1 MVSIVLMTTEEI
13 LSKNGFW
20 FCLDSLWVAEE
31 LEPFQEVHSED
42 LYAKPLSKDF
52 YYTKYPELKASES
65 EEENSLSLSGFQS
78 KHYKWKSK
86 ICIRKISTRPR
97 SMDQLNTSPISNYQ
111 GCVRRSAS
119 LVIRSR
125 PTNSL
130 DRSSTNRDNRFR
142 KFFNRLLQKPQP
154 PPLEEKDKITA
165 RNTIYNSIT
174 TLDNFNDIDIP
185 EYAEFEK
192 DALVQSEDGLVPTT
206 STLKKTK
213 RVSFSTDSL
222 KNEFDCGES
231 WFDTIYGVTA
241 LMTSETNGHVSKT
254 QSDGENVSW
263 TDIISICGASSLLR
277 HSKES
282 LNSVEELLSYSRH
295 VETKPF
301 DISIDDDEESGY
313 TKFVVNKIYQTLKI
327 DSGMSDSSP
336 MKDLSATE
344 DSESVG
350 KPFNKAVY
358 RLAPLD
364 ESPPE
369 NELQK
374 NSDRVLSEHELR
386 VQRSLQKLNVP
397 EW

>member
-20 FCLDSLWVAEE
+20 FCLDSLWVVEE

-52 YYTKYPELKASES
+52 YYAKYPELAASES

-86 ICIRKISTRPR
+86 ICIRKISTRPK
-97 SMDQLNTSPISNYQ
+97 SMDQINTSSISNYQ
-111 GCVRRSAS
+111 GYVRRSAS
-119 LVIRSR
+119 LVIRSK
-125 PTNSL
+125 PTNSP
-130 DRSSTNRDNRFR
+130 DRFSTNRDNRFR
-142 KFFNRLLQKPQP
+142 KFFNRLLQKPRP
-154 PPLEEKDKITA
+154 PPLEENDKITA

-192 DALVQSEDGLVPTT
+192 DALMRCEDGRVAPTT
-206 STLKKTK
+206 STLKKSK
-213 RVSFSTDSL
+213 SRVSFSTDSL
-222 KNEFDCGES
+222 KNEFDSNES

-241 LMTSETNGHVSKT
+241 LIASETKGVSRT

-263 TDIISICGASSLLR
+263 TDIISLCGPNSFLKY
-277 HSKES
+277 SKES
-282 LNSVEELLSYSRH
+282 LNSVEELLSYSCH
-295 VETKPF
+295 TETKPF
-301 DISIDDDEESGY
+301 DISIDDDEEAGY
-313 TKFVVNKIYQTLKI
+313 TKFVVHKIYKTLNI

-336 MKDLSATE
+336 MKDLSAVE
-344 DSESVG
+344 DSESVT
-350 KPFNKAVY
+350 KPFNKAMY

-364 ESPPE
+364 ESV
-369 NELQK
+369 NATA
-374 NSDRVLSEHELR
+374 
-386 VQRSLQKLNVP
+386 
-397 EW
+397 